1 VSRVTFVQSGRV
13 ILAAVLILALVSVA
27 VTSSEPTQV
36 TATGSDSSAPFQAQ
50 ATQSDTVSGLVFN
63 DFNAD
68 GRYDVIFLEYDL
80 DWNETAGSSD
90 LGSAIDHGVAGIE
103 VRAYDSVGALV
114 GSAVSGADG
123 TYTLNVANPAS
134 TSLRVEFVIPAAM
147 SHWVPSGASFPEA
160 ATMIG
165 TETYQIAGP
174 KVQFVELGDTDVNFA
189 VMRPGDYCENHPTLL
204 TCLQPVGDADGSNSP
219 GAVLVRSASDIG
231 ADYVD
236 NPSSATLSY
245 WTLNYKARSDF
256 LGSVFGIGV
265 DREGSRTTDANG
277 YFGTYVKRH
286 SEYGNAGATNT
297 IYRVPLVASGQ
308 GTVSAFV
315 TLPGTLPAHDP
326 TDVLPGI
333 PYSGDVSISA
343 SVGRVGLGD
352 VDVTDD
358 GRTVLAVDMDE
369 TAPKL
374 YFVPIE
380 GSGDNVTA
388 GTVSHVGVPRPV
400 GINETWNGIDCP
412 GIWHPMG
419 LGTRGDRI
427 LVGGV
432 CGAENTV
439 TPSTPR
445 GTTPTTS
452 ATAFVLEY
460 VGSRDG
466 SGTFTTLVGMSLGY
480 ERGCAILAYGCGP
493 HSEASAGSQNSAYWT
508 AWNEFP
514 RWVNSGDG
522 TWATNPQAMLANI
535 EITDTGDLVLGFRD
549 RFADQV
555 HNGMA
560 VWSEAYVN
568 PAYSDHLPDGAYG
581 TLIAAVVAAGDTVRI
596 CHTAGTY
603 AVESEGTC
611 ANSPYPGSATATYE
625 GATHLEY
632 YWDGFPGVMQRFG
645 QWPNFSTE
653 ITGAID
659 LHVETTNGST
669 ASMPGYHGLW
679 TTGFDA
685 WSLNQQ
691 GVFAFGHCQDLNS
704 WQHLWCYPTSSTTS
718 SYTQLPERPDGYGSR
733 IGSVAINAGGD
744 GLSWPTSPPQN
755 FAKGNGLADLETVC
769 NQAPVQIGNRVW
781 HDLNGDGIQDPGE
794 PPIAGVTVRL
804 YDSAGTLVGTALTDA
819 NGEYYFSSVLVEPA
833 DGRPILGFDFDA
845 NWNLVTVYGPVDA
858 QGGGLDPGATFTV
871 RFDNPVD
878 YAPGGPL
885 HGYELT
891 VLNAGTT
898 LVSQY
903 GADELDND
911 ALAEGTGIVFGLDLF
926 PQISIP
932 ELESGENNHSFDLGM
947 TLAPRVGIG
956 DTVWMDTN
964 SNGIFDADE
973 SPMAGV
979 TVRLLYPD
987 GTPVSNSANAAM
999 VTVTDANG
1007 YFFFDDLAPWEYVV
1021 QFERPS
1027 GYWWTVTTGA
1037 QADSSASTATGLTAV
1052 TLVPDQ
1058 VWDNTVADTDPN
1070 TVAEFVNT
1078 TIDAGFVRLVAVG
1091 DYVWFDADRNGVQDA
1106 GEAPLAGVVVQL
1118 FEVDGVTPV
1127 LRADGSLAVA
1137 TTSASGEYVID
1148 RLFADTYFAKFTPPA
1163 DYVLTHQGEGTVT
1176 TDSNPDPATWMTP
1189 PFTLV
1194 AAAGGNME
1202 VNTDTNIDA
1211 LYIDRTID
1219 AGFVKAVG
1227 FGDLVWIDTN
1237 ADGIQDAGEPG
1248 LAGVVIHVLDSAGNP
1263 VLDRFGD
1270 PITATT
1276 DANGAYFVDG
1286 LLPGDYQVR
1295 FELPAGYRFTVTTSA
1310 SPGDDSN
1317 PDPATGLTPVFTI
1330 SDSVSGDTV
1339 ASTNSSWSAA
1349 YVNLTIDAGVIPIT
1363 GFGDRVWVDANG
1375 DGVQDAGEPGL
1386 AGVTVRLLDA
1396 TGSAIV
1402 VNGVEVTT
1410 VTDERGNYF
1419 FADLVPGDYRAEFL
1433 TPSGYLPT
1441 TEVISP
1447 VVTVI
1452 SGPVTTVDAGVMPL
1466 VGFGNYVWIDANSD
1480 GVQDIGEQ
1488 PLAGVVVHV
1497 LDAFGQPVLDGNGD
1511 PITATTDA
1519 NGFYFVDGLLPG
1531 DYQVEFVLPPDYV
1544 FTVTGSGSSATDSNP
1559 DPATG
1564 RTPVFT
1570 IAGWVSGDTTAH
1582 TDPNALALFVN
1593 LTIDAGVISTAAPAP
1608 SPPSSVAVNPP
1619 TDELGSGAALAT
1631 VVVGFGNYVWVDT
1644 NRNGLQDAGEVPLA
1658 GVVVHVL
1665 DATGAPVLD
1674 PLGRAITAVTDAN
1687 GFYFVDGLRPGV
1699 YRARFVLPADYVF
1712 TVAGGGNHRRDSN
1725 PDPLTGVTPPFTI
1738 ADRVVGDTTGHDLA
1752 RVQAVLADL
1761 TIDAGVVWVTS
1772 MQGRVHGSAAAMSG
1786 VVVVVLDEWG
1796 QPAIGPDGKMLMAIV
1811 DVTGN
1816 YTLHNLPIGRYRL
1829 AFAPHMDAALSG
1841 LFTFMSDVLEVSA
1854 GPSTGTMAAPEF
1866 DSRLVMGLYL
1876 PETGSDAGSAVNLA
1890 VLILG
1895 VGLAVWFSTIRRRR
1909 SVL

>member
-27 VTSSEPTQV
+27 VTSSETTQV
-36 TATGSDSSAPFQAQ
+36 QATASESLAPLQAQ
-50 ATQSDTVSGLVFN
+50 ATQGGDVSGLVFN

-68 GRYDVIFLEYDL
+68 GRYDVIFAKYNEL
-80 DWNETAGSSD
+80 DNEWVAGSSD

-103 VRAYDSVGALV
+103 VRAYDSAGALV

-123 TYTLNVANPAS
+123 TYTLIVANSAS
-134 TSLRVEFVIPAAM
+134 TSLRVEFTVPEAL
-147 SHWVPSGASFPEA
+147 SQWVPSSASFA
-160 ATMIG
+160 AAAAMTRVQ
-165 TETYQIAGP
+165 TATYQIAGP
-174 KVQFVELGDTDVNFA
+174 RVQFVELGDTEVNFA
-189 VMRPGDYCENHPTLL
+189 VMRPGDYCASNPWLL
-204 TCLQPVGDADGSNSP
+204 TCLQPVGDAAGSNSP
-219 GAVLVRSASDIG
+219 GAVLIEGVGHFYVNG
-231 ADYVD
+231 ANNMNARYG
-236 NPSSATLSY
+236 PTF
-245 WTLNYKARSDF
+245 YKARSDY

-265 DREGSRTTDANG
+265 DREGSRTTAPNA

-308 GTVSAFV
+308 GAVSTFV

-326 TDVLPGI
+326 SPAPLNI

-343 SVGRVGLGD
+343 HVGRVGLGD

-380 GSGDNVTA
+380 GSGNNVTA
-388 GTVSHVGVPRPV
+388 GTVSHVAIPRPV
-400 GINETWNGIDCP
+400 GAGATWNGVDCP

-432 CGAENTV
+432 CGAEDTV

-460 VGSRDG
+460 IGARDG

-493 HSEASAGSQNSAYWT
+493 HSAASAGSQNSAYWT

-514 RWVNSGDG
+514 RWVQSGDG
-522 TWATNPQAMLANI
+522 AWATNPQAMLANI

-568 PAYSDHLPDGAYG
+568 SDYQEHLPPGDYG

-596 CHTAGTY
+596 CHAAGTY
-603 AVESEGTC
+603 AVESGGTC
-611 ANSPYPGSATATYE
+611 ADSAYPGSATATYE
-625 GATHLEY
+625 GASHLEY
-632 YWDGFPGVMQRFG
+632 YWDGFPGVMQNVG
-645 QWPNFSTE
+645 QWPNQSTE

-679 TTGFDA
+679 TTGYDA

-691 GVFAFGHCQDLNS
+691 AVFAFGHCEDHLMWAS
-704 WQHLWCYPTSSTTS
+704 LWCFPTPTVTASITS
-718 SYTQLPERPDGYGSR
+718 PPDRPEGYGSR
-733 IGSVAINAGGD
+733 IGEVAILATGGAGV
-744 GLSWPTSPPQN
+744 SWPTNPPQN
-755 FAKGNGLADLETVC
+755 FAKGNGLADLEVVC
-769 NQAPVQIGNRVW
+769 NQVPVQIGNRVW
-781 HDLNGDGIQDPGE
+781 NDLNGDGIQDPGE

-804 YDSAGTLVGTALTDA
+804 YNSAGTLVGTAVTDV
-819 NGEYYFSSVLVEPA
+819 NGEYYFSSVLVESA
-833 DGRPILGFDFDA
+833 AGNG
-845 NWNLVTVYGPVDA
+845 DA

-871 RFDNPVD
+871 RFDNPVN

-898 LVSQY
+898 LASQY

-911 ALAEGTGIVFGLDLF
+911 AAAEGTGIVFGLDLF

-932 ELESGENNHSFDLGM
+932 ALEPGENNHSFDLGM

-964 SNGIFDADE
+964 SNGVFDADE

-1058 VWDNTVADTDPN
+1058 VLDNTVADTDPN

-1091 DYVWFDADRNGVQDA
+1091 DYVWIDADRNGVQDA

-1148 RLFADTYFAKFTPPA
+1148 RLFAGTYVAKFTPPA
-1163 DYVLTHQGEGTVT
+1163 DYVLTLQGEGTT
-1176 TDSNPDPATWMTP
+1176 GTDSNPDPATWMTP
-1189 PFTLV
+1189 PFTLT
-1194 AAAGGNME
+1194 AAASGNME
-1202 VNTDTNIDA
+1202 ANTDASIDA

-1219 AGFVKAVG
+1219 AGFVRLVVG
-1227 FGDLVWIDTN
+1227 FGNYVWIDAN
-1237 ADGIQDAGEPG
+1237 SDGVQDVGEQP
-1248 LAGVVIHVLDSAGNP
+1248 LAGVVVHVLDAFGQP
-1263 VLDRFGD
+1263 VLDGNGD
-1270 PITATT
+1270 SITAIT
-1276 DANGAYFVDG
+1276 DANGFYFVDD
-1286 LLPGDYQVR
+1286 LLPGDYQAR
-1295 FELPAGYRFTVTTSA
+1295 FELPPGYVFTVTGSGSSA
-1310 SPGDDSN
+1310 TDSN
-1317 PDPATGLTPVFTI
+1317 PDSSTGLTPVFTI

-1339 ASTNSSWSAA
+1339 ASTNSSWFAD

-1441 TEVISP
+1441 TAVISP
-1447 VVTVI
+1447 VVTVT

-1466 VGFGNYVWIDANSD
+1466 VGFGNYVWIDANND

-1497 LDAFGQPVLDGNGD
+1497 LDAFGQPVLDVNGD

-1531 DYQVEFVLPPDYV
+1531 DYQAEFVLPPDYV
-1544 FTVTGSGSSATDSNP
+1544 FTVTGSSSSATDSNP

-1593 LTIDAGVISTAAPAP
+1593 LTIDAGVIPAAAPAP
-1608 SPPSSVAVNPP
+1608 TPPGNVAANSP

-1665 DATGAPVLD
+1665 DAAGAPVLD

-1752 RVQAVLADL
+1752 GVQAVLADL
-1761 TIDAGVVWVTS
+1761 TIDAGVVWVSS
-1772 MQGRVHGSAAAMSG
+1772 MQGRVEGSAAAVSG

-1811 DVTGN
+1811 DETGN

-1854 GPSTGTMAAPEF
+1854 ASSTGTMAAPVF
-1866 DSRLVMGLYL
+1866 DSRMVMGLYL